1 MEELFNIKKN
11 DNGIMTIPIFFG
23 IILKNLLTTKIFNDK
38 FKQFFS
44 KFDFS
49 IFNPKK
55 DKFVSVHY
63 KKNETFKNE
72 EFEDFFK
79 SILDLAKEIK
89 KKYIINE
96 EIGLT
101 LFYKELFSLKNT
113 NLYVLNLKD
122 NIFFSIRKLLLKN
135 DLNYSDDINAIISN
149 MNIYD
154 LSLICKEEKIKLY
167 NEYLKLKE
175 DKNSKNL
182 PLTQKIHMIIQN
194 NKFLKDKNNLIKY
207 KNRFFLDEKN
217 SFENKPF
224 YIIGKEKFYNN
235 LDSIFNILK
244 NKTDFT
250 LSSNNSNNEMIQ
262 INFID
267 SNKFNDLDKIINELN
282 NI

>member
-1 MEELFNIKKN
+1 MNFAV
-11 DNGIMTIPIFFG
+11 
-23 IILKNLLTTKIFNDK
+23 
-38 FKQFFS
+38 FFS

-113 NLYVLNLKD
+113 NLYALNLKD